1 MLLPFAPRSCPVSPL
16 WSGLQGQVLE
26 QPQVVEAAPPVPQ
39 DLAGRMS
46 YVKVVHGHMRHVPPC
61 IFPDNLGRTPI

>member
-1 MLLPFAPRSCPVSPL
+1 MCCVAPLWPPLLPCVPL

-46 YVKVVHGHMRHVPPC
+46 YVKVGHGHM
-61 IFPDNLGRTPI
+61 